1 MIAYIA
7 VAYKHIELS
16 LSQMIDN
23 EVNELLAL
31 LSKDKTSDTNT
42 MREIFQRLCPNVLSK
57 RPNEPV
63 TKDMLIG
70 LYNQGVS
77 ESNL

>member
-1 MIAYIA
+1 MILYIA
-7 VAYKHIELS
+7 VAYKYRIYP

-23 EVNELLAL
+23 EVNELLSL

-42 MREIFQRLCPNVLSK
+42 MREIFQRLCPSHELSK

-77 ESNL
+77 